1 MKEYMKKII
10 ITLGILFA
18 AVAISTAQE
27 KGIIADVLRN
37 SIEHKVESMQKLIGF
52 DDEIALE
59 LKELELKEL
68 ELKYLLDVQKAET
81 CFLCN
86 TSRRIKKLQSAREDK
101 LQEILPRDQYIK
113 YHSIENNLLNKDNQ
127 LWLR

>member
-27 KGIIADVLRN
+27 KGIIAEVLRN
-37 SIEHKVESMQKLIGF
+37 SVELKVDSMQEIIGF
-52 DDEIALE
+52 DDEIA
-59 LKELELKEL
+59 LELKEL

-86 TSRRIKKLQSAREDK
+86 TSRRIKKLQSAREEK
-101 LQEILPRDQYIK
+101 LQDILPRDQYMK
-113 YHSIENNLLNKDNQ
+113 YHAIENNLLNEDNQ

>member
-1 MKEYMKKII
+1 MKKII
-10 ITLGILFA
+10 MTLGILFA

-59 LKELELKEL
+59 LKELELK
-68 ELKYLLDVQKAET
+68 YLLDVQKAET

-86 TSRRIKKLQSAREDK
+86 TSRRINKLQSAREDK

-113 YHSIENNLLNKDNQ
+113 YYSIENYLINIDTPI
-127 LWLR
+127 WSID

>member
-1 MKEYMKKII
+1 MKKII

-37 SIEHKVESMQKLIGF
+37 SVEQKVDSMQEIIGF
-52 DDEIALE
+52 EDEVALN
-59 LKELELKEL
+59 LKEIEL
-68 ELKYLLDVQKAET
+68 EYLFDVQKAET

-86 TSRRIKKLQSAREDK
+86 TSKRIKKLQSAREDK

-113 YHSIENNLLNKDNQ
+113 YHSIENKLLNEDNQ